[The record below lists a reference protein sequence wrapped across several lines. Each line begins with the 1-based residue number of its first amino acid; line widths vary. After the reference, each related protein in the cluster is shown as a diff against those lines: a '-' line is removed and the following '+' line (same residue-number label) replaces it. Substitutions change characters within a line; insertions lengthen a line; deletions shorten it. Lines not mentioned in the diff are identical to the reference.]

1 MNNKTIIAIISFI
14 ITIITYILTR
24 FIYIN
29 IYHIVDIPNIITCLS
44 SALICL
50 FILQN
55 RLFLSIIT
63 SISNIIGFVI
73 ANIFNKTNYFI
84 YIWIGIYVLIIV
96 IAYIIDRI
104 VSRETNKGK

>member
-14 ITIITYILTR
+14 ITIISYILTR

-29 IYHIVDIPNIITCLS
+29 LYHIVDIPNIITCLS
-44 SALICL
+44 TALICL
-50 FILQN
+50 YILQN

-63 SISNIIGFVI
+63 SISNITSFYV
-73 ANIFNKTNYFI
+73 AYLFNNMNYFI
-84 YIWIGIYVLIIV
+84 YIWIGSYIFIIL